1 MDNEHARQLIPDY
14 VLGLLSDDDSRRV
27 ERHVQGCIAC
37 REAIRRERQVGVLL
51 RQVVQTTARPPAL
64 RGVPRLP
71 APRAAAQARSRLYR
85 QLAPLTALAVLLVAI
100 LLAQTGGFGLTTPA
114 FAQTARPPT
123 ATATH
128 TPTATLAG
136 AAAASTAAPTTRA
149 GAGRPEALAPAPEP
163 RPLLAAP
170 ASEGSLAAATPVI
183 TYATY
188 RR

>member
-14 VLGLLSDDDSRRV
+14 VLGLLSADDSRRV
-27 ERHVQGCIAC
+27 ERHAQGCAAC

-51 RQVVQTTARPPAL
+51 RQVVQTTARPPAGRERL
-64 RGVPRLP
+64 RLP
-71 APRAAAQARSRLYR
+71 APRAAAQARGRLYR

-100 LLAQTGGFGLTTPA
+100 LLAQTGGFGLPTPA

-128 TPTATLAG
+128 TPTATVAG
-136 AAAASTAAPTTRA
+136 AAAASTVAPAARA

-163 RPLLAAP
+163 RPLLAAAATDEP
-170 ASEGSLAAATPVI
+170 PAAATPII